1 MIEIQNKKVTD
12 WVAECAAMTKPK
24 EIVWIDGSEAQLDA
38 IRALAVETGEMVKLN
53 EEKLP
58 GCYYYRTD
66 PKDVARDEKRTVI
79 CTTEEKDAGPTNN
92 WVQKDEMYAKMRAL
106 FDGSM
111 EGRTMYVIPYS
122 MGVVGSPFSKIGIE
136 ITDSIYVVLSM
147 HIMTRIGDPVIEEL
161 NKGADFVKCLH
172 SKAEVNAEKKY
183 IAQFPE
189 ENTIWSINSAY
200 GGNVLLG
207 KKCFALRIG
216 SVLGQR
222 EGWMA
227 EHMLILCVE
236 APNGEKKYISAAFP
250 SACGKTNLAMLIPP
264 KHLQAQGYKVYTI
277 GDDIAWLRI
286 GDDGRL
292 YAVNPE
298 NGFFGV
304 APGTNSKTN
313 NNALM
318 TTKKNTIYTNVAR
331 NLDDN
336 TVWWEGLDTPA
347 PTNGL
352 DWQNHPWN
360 GQAEQA
366 KKAAGEDFVKGAHP
380 NSRFTAPAENCPSI
394 APEFFTGEGVPIS
407 AIIFGGRRAKSEP
420 LICQSRDWN
429 HGVFLGSKMSS
440 ETTAAANG
448 AVGVVRYD
456 PMAML
461 PFCGYH
467 MADYFQHWI
476 DMGKKM
482 TNPPKI
488 FNVNWFRT
496 DDEGNF
502 IWPGFG
508 ENLRALLWA
517 LDRCEGKADAVETP
531 LGYLPTKDA
540 LDLTDLALTDAQLAE
555 LLTLDHETW
564 KQELEGIKTWY
575 AKFDHMPQEL
585 TDALAR
591 LEREL

>member
-227 EHMLILCVE
+227 EHMLILCVD

-360 GQAEQA
+360 GQEEQA
-366 KKAAGEDFVKGAHP
+366 KKAAGKDFVKGAHP

-420 LICQSRDWN
+420 LICQSRDWS

-440 ETTAAANG
+440 ETTAATNG

-508 ENLRALLWA
+508 DNLRALLWA
-517 LDRCEGKADAVETP
+517 LDRCEDKADAVETP
-531 LGYLPTKDA
+531 LGYLPTKES
-540 LDLTDLALTDAQLAE
+540 LDLTGLDLTDAQLAE

-564 KQELEGIKTWY
+564 KHELEGIKTWY

>member
-1 MIEIQNKKVTD
+1 MIEIKNRKVID
-12 WVAECAAMTKPK
+12 WVKECADLTKPK
-24 EIVWIDGSEAQLDA
+24 EILWIDGSEKQLE
-38 IRALAVETGEMVKLN
+38 ALRKEACETGELIKLN

-66 PKDVARDEKRTVI
+66 PKDVARDEKRTI
-79 CTTEEKDAGPTNN
+79 IATERREEAGPTNN
-92 WVQKDEMYAKMRAL
+92 WVQKDEMYQKMRTL

-111 EGRTMYVIPYS
+111 KGRTMYVIPYS
-122 MGVVGSPFSKIGIE
+122 MGVVGSEFAKIGIE
-136 ITDSIYVVLSM
+136 ITDSIYVVLNM
-147 HIMTRIGDPVIEEL
+147 NIMTRIGDPVIDEL
-161 NKGADFVKCLH
+161 NKGTDFIKCLH
-172 SKAEVNAEKKY
+172 SKAEVDAEKKY
-183 IAQFPE
+183 IVHFPE
-189 ENTIWSINSAY
+189 DDTIWSINSAY

-216 SVLGQR
+216 SWLGR
-222 EGWMA
+222 KEGWMA
-227 EHMLILCVE
+227 EHMLILCIE
-236 APNGEKKYISAAFP
+236 APNGEKKYVSAAFP

-264 KHLQAQGYKVYTI
+264 KHLQEKGYKVYTI
-277 GDDIAWLRI
+277 GDDIAWLRV

-304 APGTNSKTN
+304 APGTNSKSN

-318 TTKKNTIYTNVAR
+318 TTKKNTIYTNVCR

-336 TVWWEGLDTPA
+336 TVWWEGLDLPA
-347 PTNGL
+347 PTNGE
-352 DWQNHPWN
+352 DWLGRPWN
-360 GQAEQA
+360 AETS
-366 KKAAGEDFVKGAHP
+366 KEKGAHP

-407 AIIFGGRRAKSEP
+407 AIIFGGRRAKAEP

-456 PMAML
+456 SMAML

-467 MADYFQHWI
+467 MGDYFQHWI

-482 TNPPKI
+482 TNPPEI
-488 FNVNWFRT
+488 FNVNWFRK
-496 DDEGNF
+496 DAEGNF

-508 ENLRALLWA
+508 DNLRALLWA

-531 LGYLPTKDA
+531 LGYVPTRDS
-540 LDLTDLALTDAQLAE
+540 LDVEGLNLTDEQLDE
-555 LLTLDHETW
+555 LLTVDHETW
-564 KQELEGIKTWY
+564 KKELEGIKGWY
-575 AKFDHMPQEL
+575 AKLEHLPKEL
-585 TDALAR
+585 TEALER
-591 LEREL
+591 LEKEL

>member
-1 MIEIQNKKVTD
+1 MIEIKNAKVLN
-12 WVAECAAMTKPK
+12 WVKECADLTNPK
-24 EIVWIDGSEAQLDA
+24 EILWIDGSEAQLDKLREEA
-38 IRALAVETGEMVKLN
+38 CRTGEMIRLN

-79 CTTEEKDAGPTNN
+79 CTAYQKDAGPTNN
-92 WVQKDEMYAKMRAL
+92 WVQKDEMYEKMRPL
-106 FDGSM
+106 FRDSM
-111 EGRTMYVIPYS
+111 KGRTMYAIPFS
-122 MGVVGSPFSKIGIE
+122 MGVPGTEFSKIGIE
-136 ITDSIYVVLSM
+136 LTDSIYVVLSM
-147 HIMTRIGDPVIEEL
+147 HIMTHVGDAVAKEL
-161 NKGADFVKCLH
+161 NEGADFVKCLH
-172 SKAEVNAEKKY
+172 SKAQVDAENKY

-189 ENTIWSINSAY
+189 DNTIWSINSAY

-216 SVLGQR
+216 SCLGKK

-227 EHMLILCVE
+227 EHMLILCIE
-236 APNGEKKYISAAFP
+236 NPEGEKKYISAAFP

-264 KHLQAQGYKVYTI
+264 EHLRKKGYKVYTV

-286 GDDGRL
+286 GQDGRL

-304 APGTNSKTN
+304 APGTSSKTN
-313 NNALM
+313 KNALL
-318 TTKKNTIYTNVAR
+318 TTRKNTIFTNVCR

-336 TVWWEGLDTPA
+336 TVWWEGLDQPA
-347 PTNGL
+347 PVNGE
-352 DWQNHPWN
+352 DWRGRPWN
-360 GQAEQA
+360 SQTAE
-366 KKAAGEDFVKGAHP
+366 EKGAHP

-407 AIIFGGRRAKSEP
+407 AIIFGGRRASAEP
-420 LICQSRDWN
+420 LISQSFNWN
-429 HGVFLGSKMSS
+429 HGVFMGSKMSS
-440 ETTAAANG
+440 ETTAATTG

-467 MADYFQHWI
+467 MGDYFQHWI
-476 DMGKKM
+476 DMGAKM

-488 FNVNWFRT
+488 FNVNWFRK
-496 DDEGNF
+496 DEDGHF

-517 LDRCEGKADAVETP
+517 LDRCEGKAEAVETP
-531 LGYLPTKDA
+531 LGYVPA
-540 LDLTDLALTDAQLAE
+540 PGSLDLEGLEITDSE
-555 LLTLDHETW
+555 LEKITTVDKETW
-564 KQELEGIKTWY
+564 KKELSGLKEWY
-575 AKFDHMPQEL
+575 AKFDHMPDEL
-585 TDALAR
+585 VAALAK
-591 LEREL
+591 LELDLDLD

>member
-1 MIEIQNKKVTD
+1 MIEIKNRKVID
-12 WVAECAAMTKPK
+12 WVKECADLTKPK
-24 EIVWIDGSEAQLDA
+24 EILWIDGSEKQLE
-38 IRALAVETGEMVKLN
+38 ALRKEACETGELIKLN

-66 PKDVARDEKRTVI
+66 PKDVARDEKRTI
-79 CTTEEKDAGPTNN
+79 IATERREEAGPTNN
-92 WVQKDEMYAKMRAL
+92 WVQKDEMYQKMRTL

-111 EGRTMYVIPYS
+111 KGRTMYVIPYS
-122 MGVVGSPFSKIGIE
+122 MGVVGSEFAKIGIE
-136 ITDSIYVVLSM
+136 ITDSIYVVLNM
-147 HIMTRIGDPVIEEL
+147 NIMTRIGDPVIDEL
-161 NKGADFVKCLH
+161 NKGTDFIKCLH
-172 SKAEVNAEKKY
+172 SKAEVDAEKKY
-183 IAQFPE
+183 IVHFPE
-189 ENTIWSINSAY
+189 DDTIWSINSAY

-216 SVLGQR
+216 SWLGR
-222 EGWMA
+222 KEGWMA
-227 EHMLILCVE
+227 EHMLILCIE
-236 APNGEKKYISAAFP
+236 APNGEKKYVSAAFP

-264 KHLQAQGYKVYTI
+264 KHLQEKGYKVYTI
-277 GDDIAWLRI
+277 GDDIAWLRV

-304 APGTNSKTN
+304 APGTNSKSN

-318 TTKKNTIYTNVAR
+318 TTKKNTIYTNVCR

-336 TVWWEGLDTPA
+336 TVWWEGLDLPA
-347 PTNGL
+347 PTNGE
-352 DWQNHPWN
+352 DWLGRPWN
-360 GQAEQA
+360 AETS
-366 KKAAGEDFVKGAHP
+366 KEKGAHP

-407 AIIFGGRRAKSEP
+407 AIIFGGRRAKAEP

-456 PMAML
+456 SMAML

-467 MADYFQHWI
+467 MGDYFQHWI

-482 TNPPKI
+482 TNPPEI
-488 FNVNWFRT
+488 FNVNWFRK
-496 DDEGNF
+496 DAEGNF

-508 ENLRALLWA
+508 DNLRALLWA

-531 LGYLPTKDA
+531 LGYVPTRDS
-540 LDLTDLALTDAQLAE
+540 LDVEGLNLTVEQLDE
-555 LLTLDHETW
+555 LLTVDHETW
-564 KQELEGIKTWY
+564 KKELEGIKGWY
-575 AKFDHMPQEL
+575 AKLEHLPKEL
-585 TDALAR
+585 TEALER
-591 LEREL
+591 LEKEL